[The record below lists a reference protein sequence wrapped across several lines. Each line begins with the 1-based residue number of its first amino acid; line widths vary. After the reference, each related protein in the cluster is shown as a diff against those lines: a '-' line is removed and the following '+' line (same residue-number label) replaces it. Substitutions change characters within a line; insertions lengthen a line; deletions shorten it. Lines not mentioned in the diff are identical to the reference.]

1 MCRYGQ
7 AAVTRR
13 GDVAQSEGLQV
24 SMLPRLLGRGQAVT
38 RATRDV
44 ALSVIGVVVTFA
56 LLVWGMVK
64 ESGG

>member
-1 MCRYGQ
+1 M
-7 AAVTRR
+7 
-13 GDVAQSEGLQV
+13 
-24 SMLPRLLGRGQAVT
+24 T

-44 ALSVIGVVVTFA
+44 ALSVIGMVVTFA